1 MHHLPA
7 IAHGAGLKELIAEV
21 LPDDRPML
29 KVFEQSDSL
38 SA

>member
-1 MHHLPA
+1 MPA

-21 LPDDRPML
+21 LPGKGPML
-29 KVFEQSDSL
+29 KAFEQSDSL